1 MQSFYAIYRKEMG
14 HYFVSPIAYIFI
26 GIFLFL
32 SAYFF
37 NYFLGA
43 VIEQALRMEM
53 QGMQFGMPPEV
64 DVPVRVMGAFFGL
77 LATLVLF
84 FTPILTMGVYA
95 EERKRGTME
104 LLMTSPVTETQ
115 IVLAKFFASFTLF
128 MLMLL
133 PTASYLV
140 FMFAH
145 SEPMPPWRLLFAG
158 YAGVLLLGGALL
170 ALGTFISSLTENQL
184 IAAVLT
190 FAAFLLLWVLDI
202 GNANGGGTGLAAVFG
217 YLSVIGH
224 YQDFSRGVIDTS
236 ALIYYFSFMILFIFL
251 TVRSIDS
258 MRWRRA

>member
-1 MQSFYAIYRKEMG
+1 MQSFYAVYRKEMG

-26 GIFLFL
+26 GLFLFL
-32 SAYFF
+32 SAFFF
-37 NYFLGA
+37 NYFLSA
-43 VIEQALRMEM
+43 MIQQSSMMQM
-53 QGMQFGMPPEV
+53 QGMSMGMPPEV
-64 DVPVRVMGAFFGL
+64 DVPGQVMRAFFGL
-77 LATLVLF
+77 LSTLILF

-115 IVLAKFFASFTLF
+115 IVLGKFLASLSLF

-133 PTASYLV
+133 PTASYMV
-140 FMFAH
+140 FMCLR
-145 SEPMPPWRLLFAG
+145 SDPMPPWRMLLAG
-158 YAGVLLLGGALL
+158 YAGVLLLGGSLL

-190 FAAFLLLWVLDI
+190 FAAFLFVWVLDL
-202 GNANGGGTGLAAVFG
+202 GSSATTGLGSVVQ
-217 YLSVIGH
+217 YLSVIRH
-224 YQDFSRGVIDTS
+224 YDDFTRGVVDTS
-236 ALIYYFSFMILFIFL
+236 ALIYYFSFIALFIFL